1 MMYRMAFAFLLFF
14 ANTSQ
19 YLAWPTGQPPTCC

>member
-1 MMYRMAFAFLLFF
+1 MMYRMTFSLLLFI
-14 ANTSQ
+14 ASTAQ